1 MIHMIAFESGLGNI
15 LTFVFSEFLS
25 EINEVGGANESEVE
39 VVTFEDVVKV
49 VWLYLID
56 CNGEIFQSDI
66 RSWTYG

>member
-49 VWLYLID
+49 V
-56 CNGEIFQSDI
+56 
-66 RSWTYG
+66 